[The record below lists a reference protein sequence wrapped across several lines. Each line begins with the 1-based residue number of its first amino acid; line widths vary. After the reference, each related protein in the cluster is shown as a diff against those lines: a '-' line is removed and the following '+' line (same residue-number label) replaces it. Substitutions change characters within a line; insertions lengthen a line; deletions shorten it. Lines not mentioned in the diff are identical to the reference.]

1 MGANKYYNES
11 SYEISKRNFEH
22 KPPYLQEALFLYLL
36 TKNNF
41 ITSGKWLDYG
51 AGLGNF
57 NSILNKYFNLRIDS
71 YDKYFNSKLT
81 IQKKVY
87 DIVFSSAVLEYIASY
102 EPIEI
107 MMNALNEKGVF
118 IFHTVVCENIP
129 KDPMWFYLL
138 PFHCSFFTNKSWSL
152 LMKKYGFKCSVY
164 SPVAKTWAL
173 FKDKPEDIENK
184 VNALNIIL
192 STKLKNLARIFF
204 AFSYDKSFGF
214 L

>member
-1 MGANKYYNES
+1 MTN
-11 SYEISKRNFEH
+11 I
-22 KPPYLQEALFLYLL
+22 L
-36 TKNNF
+36 
-41 ITSGKWLDYG
+41 
-51 AGLGNF
+51 
-57 NSILNKYFNLRIDS
+57 ILNLQY
-71 YDKYFNSKLT
+71 
-81 IQKKVY
+81 KKVY
-87 DIVFSSAVLEYIASY
+87 DIVFSSAVLEHIASY
-102 EPIEI
+102 EPLEI

-129 KDPMWFYLL
+129 KDPTWFYLL

-192 STKLKNLARIFF
+192 STKLKNLARIFL